1 MFKTKISAVIALF
14 KGILISYIITMLVFF
29 IFALLI
35 IYTDLSETYISTV
48 IKVTTTL
55 VCIISGFITAASA
68 EKSGLIWGMI
78 SGVLYAVIMCIVGFI
93 LIPDYNLSPKLL
105 ITLAIALGGGGL
117 GGIIGIN
124 IR

>member
-35 IYTDLSETYISTV
+35 TYTDLSETYISTV
-48 IKVTTTL
+48 IKVTTAL

-68 EKSGLIWGMI
+68 EKSGLIWGMV

>member
-1 MFKTKISAVIALF
+1 
-14 KGILISYIITMLVFF
+14 
-29 IFALLI
+29 
-35 IYTDLSETYISTV
+35 
-48 IKVTTTL
+48 
-55 VCIISGFITAASA
+55 
-68 EKSGLIWGMI
+68 MI